1 MNLRKLTIL
10 FLISLLLTGCNKN
23 NNDLEMTRFYAEIN
37 DFCDNLKEIDTS
49 INQITNITAD
59 EAGLK
64 LATKDLMNH
73 LDTLKDEFTKFS
85 NIDFPTEYDYLEK
98 VADEAADY
106 MNEAVN
112 TYHKTYEENY
122 TASMEEY
129 AHENYKRA
137 YKRVQVIIDVLNG
150 NDPNAQ

>member
-1 MNLRKLTIL
+1 MRKLIIL
-10 FLISLLLTGCNKN
+10 FLISILLTGCNKN
-23 NNDLEMTRFYAEIN
+23 NNDIEMTRLYAEVN

-49 INQITNITAD
+49 INQLTNITAD
-59 EAGLK
+59 EEGLK
-64 LATKDLMNH
+64 LATKNLLNH

-85 NIDFPTEYDYLEK
+85 NIDFPAEYDYLEK

-112 TYHKTYEENY
+112 SYHKTYEDNY

-137 YKRVQVIIDVLNG
+137 YKRVQLIIDVLNG
-150 NDPNAQ
+150 KDPNTQ

>member
-1 MNLRKLTIL
+1 MKKLAIL
-10 FLISLLLTGCNKN
+10 LLVSLMLTGCNKN

-64 LATKDLMNH
+64 NATKILMSH

-85 NIDFPTEYDYLEK
+85 NIDFPEEYDYLEK

-106 MNEAVN
+106 MTEAVN

-150 NDPNAQ
+150 NDPNAQQ